1 MRTIGEPPYLST
13 LPLYHALRATGPSHE
28 FQLSRARLSH
38 LSERVVNGT
47 IEAGPISII
56 SYLKHRDS
64 LEVIPNMALSSM
76 GAGGSGVLVSTK
88 PIGTSAEFEVAI
100 PSQTA
105 GTAYLLRWLFAEMFG
120 YEPILVERTGNLE
133 HLLAEHGA
141 ALLFE
146 DQALSA
152 RYHSPNLHVWDL
164 GDAWWQCTHT
174 PLLYM
179 LWVIRKDVPEAERQA
194 LAERFAEAKRSLG
207 GMKAAIMQ
215 EAHEQSGYPME
226 FLSNFW
232 SRFNYDFTPAH
243 QTSLR
248 LFEQYVYALD
258 PAR

>member
-13 LPLYHALRATGPSHE
+13 LPLYHGLRASGVEPD
-28 FQLSRARLSH
+28 FQLSRAGLSH
-38 LSERVVNGT
+38 LSERLVNGT
-47 IEAGPISII
+47 LDAGPISII
-56 SYLKHRDS
+56 AYLKHRDQ
-64 LEVIPNMALSSM
+64 LELIPNLALSSM

-88 PIGTSAEFEVAI
+88 PIGTNAELDVAI

-105 GTAYLLRWLFAEMFG
+105 GTTYLLRWLFSEMFG
-120 YEPILVERTGNLE
+120 YEPILVERTGTLE
-133 HLLAEHGA
+133 HLLQEHGA

-164 GDAWWQCTHT
+164 GTAWWQCTNT

-179 LWVIRKDVPEAERQA
+179 LWVMRKDVPAEEREAIA
-194 LAERFAEAKRSLG
+194 TRFSEAKRSLG
-207 GMKAAIMQ
+207 GLKAAIMQ
-215 EAHEQSGYPME
+215 EAHDQSGYPLE
-226 FLSNFW
+226 YLENFW

-243 QTSLR
+243 QTSLK

>member
-1 MRTIGEPPYLST
+1 MIGEPPYLST
-13 LPLYHALRATGPSHE
+13 LPLYHALRATGLEPD
-28 FQLSRARLSH
+28 FQISRAGISH
-38 LSERVVNGT
+38 LSERLVNGT
-47 IEAGPISII
+47 LDAGPISLI
-56 SYLKHRDS
+56 SYLKHRDK
-64 LEVIPNMALSSM
+64 LDLIPHMALSSM

-88 PIGTSAEFEVAI
+88 PIGTASELEVAI

-105 GTAYLLRWLFAEMFG
+105 GTAYLLRWLFSEMFG

-133 HLLAEHGA
+133 HMLQEHGA

-152 RYHSPNLHVWDL
+152 RYRSPNLHVWDL
-164 GDAWWQCTHT
+164 GTAWWQCTNT

-179 LWVIRKDVPEAERQA
+179 VWVVRKEVPEAERTA
-194 LAERFAEAKRSLG
+194 LLARFAEAKRSVG
-207 GMKAAIMQ
+207 SFKAPIMR
-215 EAHEQSGYPME
+215 EAQEQSGYPE
-226 FLSNFW
+226 DYLENFW

>member
-13 LPLYHALRATGPSHE
+13 LPLYHALRVQGLAQDFE
-28 FQLSRARLSH
+28 ISRARLSH
-38 LSERVVNGT
+38 LSERLGNGT
-47 IEAGPISII
+47 LDVGPISLIN
-56 SYLKHRDS
+56 YLKHRES
-64 LEVIPNMALSSM
+64 LDLIPNMALSSM

-88 PIGTSAEFEVAI
+88 PIGTSAEIEVAV
-100 PSQTA
+100 PSLKD
-105 GTAYLLRWLFAEMFG
+105 GTTYLLRWLFSEMFG
-120 YEPILVERTGNLE
+120 YEPLLVERTGNLE
-133 HLLAEHGA
+133 HLLEEHGA
-141 ALLFE
+141 AMLFE

-179 LWVIRKDVPEAERQA
+179 LWVARKEVPESERMS
-194 LAERFAEAKRSLG
+194 LATRFAEAKQSLG
-207 GMKAAIMQ
+207 SMKAAIME
-215 EAHEQSGYPME
+215 EAQAQSGYPVE
-226 FLSNFW
+226 YLTNFW

-243 QTSLR
+243 QTSLN

>member
-1 MRTIGEPPYLST
+1 LRTIGEPSYLST
-13 LPLYHALRATGPSHE
+13 LPLYHALRETGVSQD
-28 FQLSRARLSH
+28 FQVSRARLSH

-47 IEAGPISII
+47 LDAGPISII
-56 SYLKHRDS
+56 PYLKHRDQ
-64 LEVIPNMALSSM
+64 LELIPNMALSSM

-100 PSQTA
+100 PSQA
-105 GTAYLLRWLFAEMFG
+105 EGTTYLLRWLFAEMFG
-120 YEPILVERTGNLE
+120 YEPILVERTGTLE
-133 HLLAEHGA
+133 HLLEEHGA

-146 DQALSA
+146 DQALEA

-164 GDAWWQCTHT
+164 GTAWWQATNT

-179 LWVIRKDVPEAERQA
+179 LWVVRKDLPEAERQA
-194 LAERFAEAKRSLG
+194 IAERFAEAKRVLPSL
-207 GMKAAIMQ
+207 KPAIMQ
-215 EAHEQSGYPME
+215 EATALSGYPTE
-226 FLSNFW
+226 YLDNFW

-248 LFEQYVYALD
+248 LFEQSVYALD